1 MLKTDVHHHD
11 INGDPA
17 PNVASD
23 ADIEIA
29 EQLRRRLEERY
40 LAGFAAPVPLKAI
53 SGEGSTWNGAL
64 STMPSPSA
72 RRA

>member
-1 MLKTDVHHHD
+1 MLKTEVQDHD

-29 EQLRRRLEERY
+29 ERLRRQLEERY
-40 LAGFAAPVPLKAI
+40 LVGFAAPAPSKAI
-53 SGEGSTWNGAL
+53 PSVGSTWNRAP
-64 STMPSPSA
+64 STTSSSA

>member
-1 MLKTDVHHHD
+1 MLTTEMHRRD

-29 EQLRRRLEERY
+29 DRLRRQLEERY
-40 LAGFAAPVPLKAI
+40 LAGVTAPVPLKPIA
-53 SGEGSTWNGAL
+53 GEGSTGNGAP
-64 STMPSPSA
+64 STRPPPSTPPA
-72 RRA
+72 

>member
-1 MLKTDVHHHD
+1 MLKTEVHNHD

-29 EQLRRRLEERY
+29 EQLRHQLEERY
-40 LAGFAAPVPLKAI
+40 LVEFAAAAPLKAI
-53 SGEGSTWNGAL
+53 STKAAPGTEH
-64 STMPSPSA
+64 
-72 RRA
+72 